1 MKRRQPRGGK
11 YSVNIKTE
19 ARDVVGSGE
28 RGGLTCLCDIHSI
41 LTSCWEMGTWGTS
54 EPSVRCLWAL

>member
-1 MKRRQPRGGK
+1 M
-11 YSVNIKTE
+11 NIKTE

-28 RGGLTCLCDIHSI
+28 RGGLTRLCDIYSI
-41 LTSCWEMGTWGTS
+41 LTSCWEMGTLGTS